1 MSVAADT
8 PYDKEALIMISLAN
22 IILQD
27 MRRQAR
33 VERIA
38 RHSPRAKKVVHL
50 GRYRVTVDRDQ
61 RHAA

>member
-1 MSVAADT
+1 
-8 PYDKEALIMISLAN
+8 MISLAN

-38 RHSPRAKKVVHL
+38 RASHRAKKVVHL
-50 GRYRVTVDRDQ
+50 GRSRITVDRD
-61 RHAA
+61 RHHVA